1 MPCDLVDVNSS
12 SLKHYDVM
20 FIVNKTLY
28 IVKFKLIT
36 DALSTPALAAI
47 ATETIILQ
55 SVENREY
62 EERAFVKSHWHTAGG
77 GGEGVKDVIYIGL
90 VASTVDKRSITMA
103 MQSTKSPD
111 KTVQI
116 VHFKQPVE

>member
-1 MPCDLVDVNSS
+1 
-12 SLKHYDVM
+12 M